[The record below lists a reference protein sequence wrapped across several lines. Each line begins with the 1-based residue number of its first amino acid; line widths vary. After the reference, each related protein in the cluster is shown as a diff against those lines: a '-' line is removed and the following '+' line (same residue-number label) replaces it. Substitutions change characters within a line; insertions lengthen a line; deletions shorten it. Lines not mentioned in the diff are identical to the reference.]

1 MLVRAA
7 LTCAALLVSAN
18 ALAQTPGE
26 WKYTVATDLSNI
38 PADMRVNFPTISFSV
53 CRSEADFSSGR
64 AFALQTLASSAA
76 RCPSVDFVR
85 APAASGGSG
94 GSGGSKGYDTLQFT
108 YACDGGSTLSGS
120 ATGRVAATYFSLSL
134 KSTYSPSVNGV
145 GTVRQT
151 MTGKRTG
158 PCKATPDAD
167 LLKVQ

>member
-7 LTCAALLVSAN
+7 LTCAALLVSAS

-85 APAASGGSG
+85 SPAA
-94 GSGGSKGYDTLQFT
+94 SGGSKGYDTLQFT

-151 MTGKRTG
+151 MTGTRTG

>member
-7 LTCAALLVSAN
+7 LTCAALLVSAS

-85 APAASGGSG
+85 SPAASG
-94 GSGGSKGYDTLQFT
+94 GSGGSKGYDTLRFT

-120 ATGRVAATYFSLSL
+120 ATGRVTATHFSLSL

-151 MTGKRTG
+151 MAGKRTG